1 LKLNKGIL
9 KPAESFPEISE
20 FKAITG
26 IILGL
31 AFAVS
36 LYLLLYL
43 TRDIFRVLSII
54 SAQNDVA
61 SIWILSDAE
70 TRFYNFF
77 YASIALIIGQS
88 VCLTYWFDLPR
99 KYFSR
104 RNLPRHLVVPDQKG
118 LNYFFLSWFSQ
129 LAVLFGVF
137 FCVAIPAGFR
147 FINLHQDYKEIFF
160 LIPIVLYLNTWTSI
174 RRRYKKQS
182 FKWMIITLIT
192 LSLLSYGL
200 SRINPVD
207 YRSINQ
213 ILMNSDTK
221 EST

>member
-1 LKLNKGIL
+1 M
-9 KPAESFPEISE
+9 KPAESFPEISD

-43 TRDIFRVLSII
+43 TRDTFRVLSII

-61 SIWILSDAE
+61 SIWILTDAE

-77 YASIALIIGQS
+77 YASVAVILGHS
-88 VCLTYWFDLPR
+88 VCMTFWFDIPR
-99 KYFSR
+99 KFFSG
-104 RNLPRHLVVPDQKG
+104 RNFPRHFLVPDQRG
-118 LNYFFLSWFSQ
+118 LNYYFLSWFSQ
-129 LAVLFGVF
+129 LAVVFGVF
-137 FCVAIPAGFR
+137 FCISTPAGYR
-147 FINLHQDYKEIFF
+147 FINLFQDYKEIFIM
-160 LIPIVLYLNTWTSI
+160 IPIVLFLNMWISI
-174 RRRYKKQS
+174 RRRFKKQS
-182 FKWMIITLIT
+182 LRWMIITFLILT
-192 LSLLSYGL
+192 LLSFGL
-200 SRINPVD
+200 SRINPVN

-213 ILMNSDTK
+213 ILMNFDLI